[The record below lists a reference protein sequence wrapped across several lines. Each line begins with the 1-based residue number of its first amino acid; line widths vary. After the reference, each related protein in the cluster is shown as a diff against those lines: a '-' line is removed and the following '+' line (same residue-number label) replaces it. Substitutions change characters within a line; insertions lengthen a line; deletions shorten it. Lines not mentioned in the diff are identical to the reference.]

1 MNHHNIH
8 VALLGSSDQITAHVQ
23 DYLNSNPPK
32 IVYPSLSARIG
43 LSGGGHAT
51 MPKACPLPTLGLSPS
66 LENLEVLLGRCE
78 LGASRSVAS
87 IRVPFSVRHLPKL
100 YSLAPHPSWLPPA
113 TLENDLQSKVDAG
126 DDSVS
131 EEPHASFLLSAPEA
145 LRGEPRPFSPAVN
158 IWAIGH
164 LVRFPLICTPSGAV
178 YSHAVSSTPFSSR
191 YTYDASQLF
200 ECLAGAGEVV
210 YTERVLPI
218 GHDFP
223 GGPGPE
229 FPDLGEYLLLV
240 CFSWPDLRSSHCT

>member
-1 MNHHNIH
+1 MVRPPSPVIGRIALWLLTELLGVNPHNIN

-32 IVYPSLSARIG
+32 IVYPSLSARTR
-43 LSGGGHAT
+43 LSVSGYTT

-66 LENLEVLLGRCE
+66 LENLEIRLGRCE

-87 IRVPFSVRHLPKL
+87 IHPAFSFRHLPKL

-113 TLENDLQSKVDAG
+113 TLEKDLQSKVDAG

-164 LVRFPLICTPSGAV
+164 LVRFPLSYAPHS
-178 YSHAVSSTPFSSR
+178 
-191 YTYDASQLF
+191 
-200 ECLAGAGEVV
+200 
-210 YTERVLPI
+210 
-218 GHDFP
+218 
-223 GGPGPE
+223 
-229 FPDLGEYLLLV
+229 
-240 CFSWPDLRSSHCT
+240 